1 MMNYST
7 QMNTEEESTELI
19 QFREEWRQEVR
30 QRQREEQ
37 QAQQA
42 SAADPNQPKVSPFA
56 SLTRPPLT
64 NHTPSPIRNPRTT
77 VLDSEGKQHPTW
89 SVAGVPQ
96 QSVQHTS
103 HGQDQLTGSLAR
115 AVEIYS
121 SALQHEQESNL
132 NEALRLYRQAFR
144 LNPDVDRAHFKEE
157 ERLRQL
163 TRYNPSVDHKK
174 PLSVGRAE
182 GAERKA
188 THVARV
194 QGREKA
200 ETTVFLSGL
209 LAGFPQVL
217 AFEPEDER
225 EGVPINIVPVELLLY
240 ILRNLD
246 TTTLERFAAISRK
259 ARVLSLDSS
268 LWRNFVYMAYK
279 PPQIPGTD
287 VVEMIVNGYNASYR
301 QTYIEHPRLRLD
313 GAYIAVCHYVRTGLS
328 ENAWVNVGH
337 LVTYHRY
344 LRFFPDGQVLS
355 LLANEEYQPS
365 LVIPMLKP
373 SLRMKGFYIGEW
385 RLEGSTVLICNL
397 VEMHSLT
404 HASPT
409 HHHNHVPQPR
419 RYHFQ
424 MTLSLRSKPLGRWNK
439 LDLVSYE
446 SVNVEDGEVVP
457 LPLKHERPFW
467 FSKVKSWPGY

>member
-1 MMNYST
+1 MSHSI
-7 QMNTEEESTELI
+7 QVNTEEESAELI
-19 QFREEWRQEVR
+19 QFREKWRQEVR
-30 QRQREEQ
+30 QRQREGQ

-42 SAADPNQPKVSPFA
+42 SAADPNQQKVSP
-56 SLTRPPLT
+56 STTHTRPPQPT
-64 NHTPSPIRNPRTT
+64 NHTTPPIRDARTT
-77 VLDSEGKQHPTW
+77 VPDSEGKHHPTW

-96 QSVQHTS
+96 QSVHTS
-103 HGQDQLTGSLAR
+103 HGQDQLSGSLAR
-115 AVEIYS
+115 AVEIYR
-121 SALQHEQESNL
+121 SALQHEQESDL
-132 NEALRLYRQAFR
+132 DEALRLYRQAFR

-157 ERLRQL
+157 ERLKQSA
-163 TRYNPSVDHKK
+163 RYDPSVGHRKAV
-174 PLSVGRAE
+174 SIGRAE
-182 GAERKA
+182 GAERRA
-188 THVARV
+188 THVTRV
-194 QGREKA
+194 QGRETA
-200 ETTVFLSGL
+200 ETTVFLSGI
-209 LAGFPQVL
+209 LAGFPEAL
-217 AFEPEDER
+217 TFEPEDER
-225 EGVPINIVPVELLLY
+225 EGVPINIIPGELLLY

-246 TTTLERFAAISRK
+246 TTTLERFAAVSRK

-268 LWRNFVYMAYK
+268 LWRNFVDMAYK
-279 PPQIPGTD
+279 PPQIPEAHT
-287 VVEMIVNGYNASYR
+287 VEMIVDRYNANYR

-313 GAYIAVCHYVRTGLS
+313 GVYIAVCHYVRTGLS
-328 ENAWVNVGH
+328 ENAWVNISH

-365 LVIPMLKP
+365 LVIPMLEP
-373 SLRMKGFYIGEW
+373 SLRMKGFHIGDW
-385 RLEGSTVLICNL
+385 RLEGSTVLISNL

-404 HASPT
+404 HAPST
-409 HHHNHVPQPR
+409 HHHNHVPQSR

-467 FSKVKSWPGY
+467 FSKVKSWLGY